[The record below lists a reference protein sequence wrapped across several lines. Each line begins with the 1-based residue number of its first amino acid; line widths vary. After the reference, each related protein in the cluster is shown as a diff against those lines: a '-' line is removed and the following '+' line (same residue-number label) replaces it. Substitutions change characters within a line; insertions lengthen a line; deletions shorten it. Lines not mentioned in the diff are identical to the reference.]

1 MPNFE
6 ERDRIRSNFMV
17 GLIAGHGIEIGAGA
31 FPQALPEQAQALHY
45 DIRPEQG
52 AAALFQAPVVNARPM
67 EAIAG
72 DFPDGADFLIAHNVL
87 EHAPDPI
94 GTLRNWNAHVRDG
107 GIVVLSLPHL
117 WFCADASRQVPGLDH
132 LIQDHLASADGDDF
146 PSREHAAA
154 FILAWS
160 QPFAAAENVQDIP
173 AFSQRALDSIRTAK
187 HDLHWHA
194 LDTELSL
201 KIVAAAA
208 MFGGAT
214 IEMLKVA
221 SPEMRQTV
229 GDILIAYRIVRQGPV
244 CEVVGRL
251 VAAARD
257 VRSALDAVT
266 AEIDAGIPSPPD
278 GPRAMLL
285 RRPFSSEGLCA
296 VASIPPEFLTAD
308 ATLAIE
314 EDGLPLG
321 PAESPHDEIRQ
332 LGGGRF
338 SIWGERVYF
347 SASDGSDCNRN
358 GRNYLISAGGR
369 RLL

>member
-1 MPNFE
+1 MPNFD
-6 ERDRIRSNFMV
+6 ERDRVRSSFMA
-17 GLIAGHGIEIGAGA
+17 GLIAGRGIEIGAGP
-31 FPQALPEQAQALHY
+31 FPQALPQQAQASHY
-45 DIRPEQG
+45 DIRPERS

-67 EAIAG
+67 AAIAG

-94 GTLRNWNAHVRDG
+94 GTLRNWNAYVRDG
-107 GIVVLSLPHL
+107 GIVLLSLPHL
-117 WFCADASRQVPGLDH
+117 WFCADANRQIPGLDH

-146 PSREHAAA
+146 SSREHAAA
-154 FILAWS
+154 FILGWS
-160 QPFAAAENVQDIP
+160 KEFAAAENVQDIP

-208 MFGGAT
+208 MFAGVT
-214 IEMLKVA
+214 IEVLKVA

-229 GDILIAYRIVRQGPV
+229 GDILIAYKIVRRGPV
-244 CEVVGRL
+244 SDAVGRL
-251 VAAARD
+251 VTAASD
-257 VRSALDAVT
+257 VRSALDAV
-266 AEIDAGIPSPPD
+266 AAVIEAGLPSRPA

-296 VASIPPEFLTAD
+296 TAPIPPELLAAD
-308 ATLAIE
+308 ATLTIE

-321 PAESPHDEIRQ
+321 PAESLHDEIRQ

-338 SIWGERVYF
+338 SIWGDRVYF

-369 RLL
+369 G